1 LQFFK
6 ARIDQQEY
14 INGTITAEQNCVYLT
29 QSACTKS
36 VFPLNKIAY
45 IWPNQSA
52 QKVCLWKRRYNWLSQ
67 RFCTT
72 SKT

>member
-45 IWPNQSA
+45 I
-52 QKVCLWKRRYNWLSQ
+52 
-67 RFCTT
+67 
-72 SKT
+72 